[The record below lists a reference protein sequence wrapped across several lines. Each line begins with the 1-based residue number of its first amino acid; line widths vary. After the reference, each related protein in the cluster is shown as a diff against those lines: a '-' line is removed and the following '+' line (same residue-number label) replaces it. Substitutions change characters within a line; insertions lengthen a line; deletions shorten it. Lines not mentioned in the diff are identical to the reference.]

1 MVRLHSEE
9 ERVRTER
16 PGAAS
21 APAMPHHN
29 PRAAPERRLLPFA
42 VTAAPP
48 RGHHQA
54 VRPASRSSGHKDVS
68 TSSQGSIPGR
78 GGGGIFSDPRLAK
91 LPRR

>member
-21 APAMPHHN
+21 APAMPHHS
-29 PRAAPERRLLPFA
+29 PRAAPEGCLLPFA

-48 RGHHQA
+48 RGHHAA
-54 VRPASRSSGHKDVS
+54 VRPASRSSGHKDIS
-68 TSSQGSIPGR
+68 TSSQGSSR
-78 GGGGIFSDPRLAK
+78 GMGGIFSDPRLAK